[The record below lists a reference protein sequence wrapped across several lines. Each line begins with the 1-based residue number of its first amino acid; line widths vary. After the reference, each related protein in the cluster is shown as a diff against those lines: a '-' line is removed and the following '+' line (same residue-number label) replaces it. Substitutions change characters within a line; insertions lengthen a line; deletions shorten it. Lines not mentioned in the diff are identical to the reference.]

1 MSSFQSFNMRLIAK
15 TIPLCILGVLIFSQT
30 AHAGPAY
37 TVSPLVIDIEAEA
50 RDIISK
56 EITITNTGTQP
67 VTVFPTVNNVS
78 LEEGGTI
85 EEFLPPVLS
94 DRTASLASWLEISR
108 RGVDIPLGGSK
119 TIPLTLRV
127 NPKPQPGTY
136 HAFIGF
142 GQGRNQD
149 EAIRQVES
157 GLAPGIII
165 TVTIEEKTVEFL
177 KLSRFI
183 VDKFVTKS
191 ENQAAVFTFTNPGDE
206 TLIPQGE
213 IIFYN
218 AKGNEVGSVPIND
231 ASVSIAPGG
240 EHVFA
245 TEVPTDGLF
254 GKYKAFLS
262 VEYGNSQ
269 KSAIQD
275 TSFFYVLPLKVVLI
289 ILAFLILLTAVGAW
303 YVHKKYFDEDIDDS
317 DHLHFHVKDS
327 PSESKDHD
335 INLKQ
340 SS

>member
-1 MSSFQSFNMRLIAK
+1 MTDTLKTLTFCIISILI
-15 TIPLCILGVLIFSQT
+15 VFET
-30 AHAGPAY
+30 AHAAPAY

-50 RDIISK
+50 RDIIPK
-56 EITITNTGTQP
+56 EITVTNTGTQA

-85 EEFLPPVLS
+85 QEFLPPVQS
-94 DRTASLASWLEISR
+94 DQTASLASWIEISR
-108 RGVDIPLGGSK
+108 RGINIPIGDSH
-119 TIPLTLRV
+119 TFPLTLRV

-142 GQGRNQD
+142 GHGRNQD
-149 EAIRQVES
+149 EAIQKVES
-157 GLAPGIII
+157 GAAPGVIV

-206 TLIPQGE
+206 TLVPQGE

-218 AKGNEVGSVPIND
+218 AKGNEVGSVAVNEENT
-231 ASVSIAPGG
+231 SIAPGG
-240 EHVFA
+240 EHIFTA
-245 TEVPTDGLF
+245 EVPTEGLF

-269 KSAIQD
+269 KGSVQD
-275 TSFFYVLPLKVVLI
+275 TSFFYVLPLKVVLT
-289 ILAFLILLTAVGAW
+289 LLILLVLLTAISAW

-317 DHLHFHVKDS
+317 DRLHFHVRDNA
-327 PSESKDHD
+327 SESKEHD